1 MTAKPIFH
9 PNIPTV
15 PTRSKQKAKHAR
27 LPIGIA
33 MLLALAAGGVFSLSL
48 APYHVWAVALVSVAL
63 LYAVLVFEQNAR
75 RAFWIGQAYGFG
87 LWAVGASWLYH
98 SIHEYGSISPVL
110 AIVMIGLMAFVM
122 GLFHAV
128 FAWAF
133 VRFVGRQPLA
143 FASLWVV
150 QEWLKTWVLSGF
162 PWLFVGYAFT
172 EQSWLNGLAP
182 VLGVLGMGF
191 VAVLLS
197 ASLVEVFRKKFGFLL
212 LAVLAV
218 LGSAALTGVSWV
230 WSNGEK
236 LSVSL
241 VQGNIPQDIKWLS
254 EYREKT
260 LEIYEQ
266 LSSDEWG
273 RDLVVWPEAAIPM
286 FHDEAMPFI
295 GQMANHAKDGK
306 SAWITGLIYRDFE
319 QYDEAKDPYP
329 PIYNSVAA
337 FDEQGVSLYKK
348 QHLVPFGE
356 YIPFAGVLDILP
368 NLANMQTMMNIS
380 AGDDTQSPLAVKGQ
394 NMGAAICYEVAYPN
408 TTRHNAKDASMLLT
422 ISNDAWFGT
431 TAGPWQHLQ
440 MVQMRSLETG
450 RYFIRA
456 TNTGITAIINHQGK
470 IVDVAPQFERT
481 VLRGEVLGMAGVTP
495 FVRLGNY
502 PILGLCAVLIF
513 LSFLAKARASTSSRT
528 QKYYTANGVRD

>member
-9 PNIPTV
+9 PSIPAV
-15 PTRSKQKAKHAR
+15 PTRSKQKTKHAR

-33 MLLALAAGGVFSLSL
+33 MLLALVSGGVFSLSL
-48 APYHVWAVALVSVAL
+48 APYHVWMVALVSVAV
-63 LYAVLVFEQNAR
+63 LYAVLLFEQNAR

-110 AIVMIGLMAFVM
+110 AVAMIGLMAFIM

-133 VRFVGRQPLA
+133 VKFVGRQPLA

-162 PWLFVGYAFT
+162 PWLFIGYAFT

-182 VLGVLGMGF
+182 VLGVLGVGF

-197 ASLVEVFRKKFGFLL
+197 ASLVEVLRKKFGFLL

-218 LGSAALTGVSWV
+218 LTSVALTGVSWV

-295 GQMANHAKDGK
+295 GQMVNHAKDGK

-319 QYDEAKDPYP
+319 QYDETKDLYP

-337 FDEQGVSLYKK
+337 FDEQSVSLYKK

-368 NLANMQTMMNIS
+368 NLANMQTMVNIS
-380 AGDDTQSPLAVKGQ
+380 AGDDTQSPLVVKGQ
-394 NMGAAICYEVAYPN
+394 NMGAAICYEVAYPD
-408 TTRHNAKDASMLLT
+408 TTRKNAKDASMLLT

-456 TNTGITAIINHQGK
+456 TNTGITVIINHQGK

-502 PILGLCAVLIF
+502 PILGLCAVLFF